1 MAHTLKNKIRLT
13 YEDYLLFPPDRNRH
27 ELIDGDH
34 HMTPSPIF
42 KHQRVS
48 MRLAAILEGF
58 VHSEKMGIILA
69 APMDVVL
76 SDIDVVQP
84 DIIFISS
91 KNSRIITKKCIKGAP
106 DLVVEI
112 LSDASRKIDRILKK
126 DLYARYGVGE
136 YWIIDPEI
144 ETLEAYKPQQ
154 GGYKKTAEYERK
166 DSFAPALFKP
176 LDIALEKVFE

>member
-27 ELIDGDH
+27 ELIGGDH
-34 HMTPSPIF
+34 YMTPSPVF
-42 KHQRVS
+42 KHQKIS
-48 MRLAAILEGF
+48 INLASILRDF
-58 VHSEKMGIILA
+58 VHSEKLGIILA

-84 DIIFISS
+84 DIIYIAN
-91 KNSRIITKKCIKGAP
+91 KNSGVITKKCIKGAP

-112 LSDASRKIDRILKK
+112 LSDASRKLDRILKK
-126 DLYARYGVGE
+126 DLYARCGIPE

-144 ETLEAYKPQQ
+144 EVFETYRLSEK
-154 GGYKKTAEYERK
+154 GYKKTAEYERK
-166 DSFAPALFKP
+166 DSFAPMLLKP
-176 LDIALEKVFE
+176 LKIILDRVFE